1 MKKLLGIVVLGLLL
15 SNTGFAEIKSF
26 DCKFGYIAHFVNSNT
41 DRLEAEK
48 VLKDHISR
56 VRIDLETKQI
66 FTGVHEFVIEKITPD
81 FVEARWKLGRGVEF
95 IEFNRNTGSMEFH
108 RYMDVYDGD
117 SFSAVYIY
125 SCEKSNE
132 KEKIL

>member
-1 MKKLLGIVVLGLLL
+1 MVLGLLWC
-15 SNTGFAEIKSF
+15 NVGFAEIKSF
-26 DCKFGYIAHFVNSNT
+26 KCKFVDISVFAFSNS
-41 DRLEAEK
+41 DRAEAKKGLKEHIIK
-48 VLKDHISR
+48 VH
-56 VRIDLETKQI
+56 IDLENKQI
-66 FTGVHEFVIEKITPD
+66 FTDMHEFVIEKITPD
-81 FVEARWKLGRGVEF
+81 FVEAIFRLGKYKEF
-95 IEFNRNTGSMEFH
+95 IKFNRNTGSMEFH

>member
-1 MKKLLGIVVLGLLL
+1 MKKAIGIIILGLLWC
-15 SNTGFAEIKSF
+15 NVGFAEIKSF
-26 DCKFGYIAHFVNSNT
+26 DCKFGYIPIFVNSNT

-48 VLKDHISR
+48 VLKDHILR
-56 VRIDLETKQI
+56 VHIDLETKQI
-66 FTGVHEFVIEKITPD
+66 FTDGNEFVIEKITPD

-95 IEFNRNTGSMEFH
+95 IKFNRNTGSMEFH
-108 RYMDVYDGD
+108 RYMDMSDSD

-125 SCEKSNE
+125 TCEKSNK